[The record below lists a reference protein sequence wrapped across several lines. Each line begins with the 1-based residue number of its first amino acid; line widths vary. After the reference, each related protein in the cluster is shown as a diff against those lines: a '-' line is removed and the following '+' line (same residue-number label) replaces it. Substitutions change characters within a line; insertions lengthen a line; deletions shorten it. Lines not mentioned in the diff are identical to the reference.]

1 MSGVSPLER
10 NDTKAN
16 NSSEL
21 IKYLEDNYADI
32 IEFTEEYTFVSRSR
46 KKLKINLLGIG

>member
-10 NDTKAN
+10 NDTKTSN
-16 NSSEL
+16 NSEL

-32 IEFTEEYTFVSRSR
+32 VEFTEDYTFVRGQ
-46 KKLKINLLGIG
+46 KVKN